1 MERLSILREWVGRV
15 IATVSGPKG
24 LSGPQ
29 DADVGGVGVAGSLP
43 ALWQLIRKLAMTVN
57 IWLWVFVFF
66 PTLCAAVYYFGIA
79 SDLYV
84 SETDFLVRS
93 QSAQSAPSGLL
104 GTLLQSSS
112 VMQSSGL
119 SSSLQDTNAVNAFI
133 MSRDAVRLLERN
145 NNLRDVFNRPEAD
158 FVTRFPNFSTN
169 SSFEKLYQHYSGFV
183 TVVIDGETGV
193 TKLTVEAYRPE
204 DAQMITQALLSYSED
219 LVNRLNQRAEED
231 MVATARQQV
240 QTAEDNLAAIQA
252 ARASLGQTPSL
263 GRLAGGQ
270 NSAPASSFSDI
281 DRIELQR
288 DLAQKSLAS
297 AVTALETAEVEA
309 QSHHL
314 YIEHVSEPNLPDYP
328 LYPRRTLS
336 FIMVMVTC
344 FVSYGIAWLL
354 ITGIREHGSA

>member
-1 MERLSILREWVGRV
+1 
-15 IATVSGPKG
+15 
-24 LSGPQ
+24 
-29 DADVGGVGVAGSLP
+29 
-43 ALWQLIRKLAMTVN
+43 
-57 IWLWVFVFF
+57 
-66 PTLCAAVYYFGIA
+66 
-79 SDLYV
+79 
-84 SETDFLVRS
+84 
-93 QSAQSAPSGLL
+93 
-104 GTLLQSSS
+104 
-112 VMQSSGL
+112 
-119 SSSLQDTNAVNAFI
+119 
-133 MSRDAVRLLERN
+133 MSRDAVRLLEKN

-158 FVTRFPNFSTN
+158 FITRFPNLFSN

-231 MVATARQQV
+231 MVATARGQV
-240 QTAEDNLAAIQA
+240 QAAEDNLAAIQA
-252 ARASLGQTPSL
+252 TRASLGQTPSL
-263 GRLAGGQ
+263 GRLTGGQ
-270 NSAPASSFSDI
+270 NSAPSSSFSDI

-328 LYPRRTLS
+328 LYPKRVLS